1 MISRMTRF
9 KKSQWGRQGWRVLRG
24 IGLSWVAMAGLAKG
38 EARPN
43 LIFIMA
49 DDLGYHDL
57 GCYGQK
63 KIRTPSIDAL
73 AAAGTRF
80 TDVYSGSS
88 VCAPARATLMTG
100 KHSGHTRI
108 RGNFPTEGGVRDMH
122 GALRLSLAENEITLA
137 EMLKTV
143 GYTTAM
149 SGKWGLGEAGS
160 TGEPNRK
167 GVDEWF
173 GFLNQQHAH
182 SYFPEYQW
190 RNDKRVEL
198 PENLGGRREA
208 YSHDLHSAFAL
219 EFIRSAAVKDAPF
232 FLYLPYQIPH
242 SRYEIPSTEPYAKQ
256 SWPREAKV
264 HAAMIT
270 RLDRDIGRMRVLLDE
285 LGIADNTLVFFT
297 SDNGAAKRWE
307 GIFNSSHPF
316 RGRKRD
322 LYEGGI
328 RVPMIVAGPGI
339 PKGRTSDAA
348 WYFPDILPT
357 FAAVA
362 GVPPESLTAGL
373 DGVNILPSLRG
384 LLQPELAERPMIW
397 EFHESG
403 FEQAAR
409 IGEWKA
415 VRPAGKA
422 LELYHLGRDPAE
434 SRNLADTE
442 PETAAR
448 MAALLASS
456 RTPSR
461 HWPVPGEAA
470 PTR

>member
-1 MISRMTRF
+1 MKDFRESRRG
-9 KKSQWGRQGWRVLRG
+9 GRGRRRLRD
-24 IGLSWVAMAGLAKG
+24 LALLLVVAAGMATA
-38 EARPN
+38 AQRPN
-43 LIFIMA
+43 VVFIMA

-63 KIRTPSIDAL
+63 KIRTPSIDAM
-73 AAAGTRF
+73 AVEGTRF

-100 KHSGHTRI
+100 KHAGHARI
-108 RGNFPTEGGVRDMH
+108 RGNFPAEGGSRDMH
-122 GALRLSLAENEITLA
+122 GALRLSLAEDETTLA
-137 EMLKTV
+137 EVLKTA
-143 GYTTAM
+143 GYATAM

-167 GVDEWF
+167 GFDEWF

-182 SYFPEYQW
+182 SYYPKFQW
-190 RNDKRVEL
+190 KNRERVEL
-198 PENLGGRREA
+198 PDNLGGRREA

-219 EFIRSAAVKDAPF
+219 DFIRAAAAKDAPF

-242 SRYEIPSTEPYAKQ
+242 SKYEIPSLGRYADK
-256 SWPREAKV
+256 SWPRDAKV

-270 RLDRDIGRMRVLLDE
+270 RLDRDVGRLRKLLGK
-285 LGIADNTLVFFT
+285 LGIAENTLVFFT
-297 SDNGAAKRWE
+297 SDNGAAQRWE
-307 GIFNSSHPF
+307 GIFDSSHPL

-328 RVPMIVAGPGI
+328 RVPMIVVGPGI
-339 PKGRTSDAA
+339 PQGRVSDAP

-357 FAAVA
+357 FASLA
-362 GVPPESLTAGL
+362 GVPPESLPPGV
-373 DGVNILPSLRG
+373 DGMNVWPALRG
-384 LLQPELAERPMIW
+384 QQQPELAERPMIW

-403 FEQAAR
+403 FDQAAR
-409 IGEWKA
+409 LGPWKA

-422 LELYHLGRDPAE
+422 LELYHLGRDPGE
-434 SRNLADTE
+434 SRDLAAE
-442 PETAAR
+442 ESQTAAR
-448 MAALLASS
+448 MAALLARS

-461 HWPVPGEAA
+461 HWPAPGDAKL
-470 PTR
+470 PQ